1 MEKFKIC
8 PVCGMHNKPNM
19 IECIGCETDLT
30 SVKATDEA
38 TEQAKITVQED
49 TSENVEEK
57 YVRVCDCGCINSAT
71 AKKCVECGEDIS
83 DIAPILQSENNTCKY
98 VMTSLDGEYAY
109 EIKDGTAILGRE
121 NEMKEYLADK
131 AYVSRQHAKIMKDDD
146 MIYIENLSNTN
157 FTFVNNQK
165 ITGKTELHI
174 DDEIGLGGNET
185 NGSRQSGA
193 AYLILRNV

>member
-30 SVKATDEA
+30 SVRATDEA
-38 TEQAKITVQED
+38 TEQAKITAQEN
-49 TSENVEEK
+49 TSKNVEEK

-131 AYVSRQHAKIMKDDD
+131 AYVSRQHAKIMKDDNKV
-146 MIYIENLSNTN
+146 YIENLSNTN

-165 ITGKTELHI
+165 IAEKTELHV

>member
-1 MEKFKIC
+1 M
-8 PVCGMHNKPNM
+8 
-19 IECIGCETDLT
+19 
-30 SVKATDEA
+30 S
-38 TEQAKITVQED
+38 KITAQEN

-57 YVRVCDCGCINSAT
+57 YVRICDCGCINSAT

-83 DIAPILQSENNTCKY
+83 DIAPILQSGNNTCKY

-121 NEMKEYLADK
+121 NEMIEYLADK
-131 AYVSRQHAKIMKDDD
+131 AYVSRQHAKITKEDNKV
-146 MIYIENLSNTN
+146 YIENLSNTN

-185 NGSRQSGA
+185 NGSRQSEA

>member
-8 PVCGMHNKPNM
+8 PVCGMHNKTNM

-30 SVKATDEA
+30 SVKATDET
-38 TEQAKITVQED
+38 TEQAKITAQEN
-49 TSENVEEK
+49 TSENEKEK
-57 YVRVCDCGCINSAT
+57 YIRVCDCGCINSAT
-71 AKKCVECGEDIS
+71 AKKCAGCGEDIS
-83 DIAPILQSENNTCKY
+83 DIAPILQSGNNACKY
-98 VMTSLDGEYAY
+98 VITSLDGEYAY

-131 AYVSRQHAKIMKDDD
+131 TYVSRQHAKIMKEDDKV
-146 MIYIENLSNTN
+146 YIENLSNTN

-165 ITGKTELHI
+165 IAEKTELHI

-185 NGSRQSGA
+185 NGSRQSEA